1 MKIVSTTRRVISV
14 QQVEEALDALARE
27 YNLRGHCYDE
37 LAGQVMS
44 EFDALKWV
52 TLCSQRIALRQREI
66 EAMSSDAWCVSVPS
80 RFLGIYEEKHPAELE
95 NVEDTLRELAA

>member
-1 MKIVSTTRRVISV
+1 MVSI
-14 QQVEEALDALARE
+14 QQVEGALDALAEE
-27 YNLRGHCYDE
+27 YSLQGHCYDE
-37 LAGQVMS
+37 LASQVMS

-66 EAMSSDAWCVSVPS
+66 EAMSGNASCVSVPS
-80 RFLGIYEEKHPAELE
+80 RFLGIYEEKHPTELE